1 MSYNSR
7 QPGIHRAAIFI
18 CLGLSLAVSV
28 QTISAD
34 EAVPLTMSK
43 AEELA
48 LASDPVVAASLG
60 RAEALDADAVADA
73 QLPDPKFRTG
83 IYNIPLDDFDLGK
96 APTTQWR
103 LGVLQSFP
111 RGDTLEYKSRKT
123 KSKSSAERFR
133 AVAERRKILRDVRKT
148 YLDAYY
154 QVAAEKIIRGSR
166 KLFENL
172 TEITQVQYGSGGS
185 SQQDV
190 LRAELELSRL
200 DDRIN
205 KVQMMEDAAR
215 ARLSKWVGESAWLP
229 LEVLLPRMAEPPSE
243 EKIAAGL
250 EQHPEIERQSARVD
264 MWKQSVD
271 IAREQYKPGWSVGA
285 EYRKRFGDNPDG
297 SNREDMA
304 AVMLTVDMP
313 VFTDK
318 RQDKRLSASQKRAS
332 AASLDRVNTMR
343 KLKEQLALAE
353 ANRKRLNERLERY
366 ETRLLNEA
374 EENADSALQA
384 YQSGTIE
391 FTGLMRARITELEI
405 HMQALKLRVE
415 LMKTKADLLYLAAG
429 EEK

>member
-1 MSYNSR
+1 MTYDSR
-7 QPGIHRAAIFI
+7 QPVARRAASFMR
-18 CLGLSLAVSV
+18 LSLLLLVSV
-28 QTISAD
+28 QTLSAD
-34 EAVPLTMSK
+34 EVIPLTMAK
-43 AEELA
+43 AAELA
-48 LASDPVVAASLG
+48 LASDPVVAASVS
-60 RAEALDADAVADA
+60 RAEALEADAVADS

-83 IYNIPLDDFDLGK
+83 LYNVPLDDFDLGK
-96 APTTQWR
+96 TPTTQWR

-111 RGDTLEYKSRKT
+111 RGDTLEYKSLKT
-123 KSKSSAERFR
+123 KSQSRAERFR
-133 AVAERRKILRDVRKT
+133 AEAEKRKILRDVRKT

-205 KVQMMEDAAR
+205 KVQMMEDSAR
-215 ARLSKWVGESAWLP
+215 ARLSKWIGEAAWQP
-229 LEVLLPRMAEPPSE
+229 LDNVLHKIPEPPSE
-243 EKIAAGL
+243 KQLAEAL
-250 EQHPEIERQSARVD
+250 EQHPEINQQTAKVE
-264 MWKQSVD
+264 MWKQNIG

-343 KLKEQLALAE
+343 KLRERLTLAE

-366 ETRLLNEA
+366 ERRLLNEA

-405 HMQALKLRVE
+405 HIQALKLRVE

>member
-1 MSYNSR
+1 MTYESR
-7 QPGIHRAAIFI
+7 QPIARRAASFM
-18 CLGLSLAVSV
+18 CLSLSLLVSV
-28 QTISAD
+28 QTLSAD
-34 EAVPLTMSK
+34 EAIPLTMAK
-43 AEELA
+43 AAELA
-48 LASDPVVAASLG
+48 LASDPVVAASVS
-60 RAEALDADAVADA
+60 RAEALEADAVADS

-83 IYNIPLDDFDLGK
+83 LYNVPLDDFDLGK
-96 APTTQWR
+96 TPTTQWR

-111 RGDTLEYKSRKT
+111 RGDTLEYKSLKT
-123 KSKSSAERFR
+123 KSQSRAERFR
-133 AVAERRKILRDVRKT
+133 AEAEKRKILRDVRKT

-205 KVQMMEDAAR
+205 KVQMMEDSAR
-215 ARLSKWVGESAWLP
+215 ARLSKWIGEAAWQPLDNVLP
-229 LEVLLPRMAEPPSE
+229 KIPEPPSE
-243 EKIAAGL
+243 KQLAEAL
-250 EQHPEIERQSARVD
+250 EQHPEIDQQTAKVE
-264 MWKQSVD
+264 MWKQNIG

-343 KLKEQLALAE
+343 KLRERLTLAE

-366 ETRLLNEA
+366 ERRLLNEA

-405 HMQALKLRVE
+405 HIQALKLRVE